1 MLTDMKENVSSI
13 LFIDCDARLKR
24 SLNDAVFGQVVSIN
38 QGFGFIQ
45 PYREKEQAY
54 YNQRGGM

>member
-1 MLTDMKENVSSI
+1 MKENVSSI